1 MRIRQVE
8 WKGKPAVAIAYTT
21 DRQQAI
27 NIVMFIILGA
37 TLGLCLALIPKYG
50 PFALIPIPVVAIIT
64 LDALRQK
71 MYIMMDAKRRFL
83 SGARRGLLLTREIF
97 TIQLVHISEITVED
111 STARLTRVIG
121 PEAGREGGTRKFHVI
136 ARGRS
141 GNHLICST
149 SSEKNATLIGY
160 AVSRAVAKRLSGRV
174 NLTLWRDYVSI
185 LEEEEK
191 EILNTL
197 ISDRGRAM
205 R

>member
-1 MRIRQVE
+1 LKIRQVE

-21 DRQQAI
+21 DKQQAI
-27 NIVMFIILGA
+27 NIVMFVLLGA
-37 TLGLCLALIPKYG
+37 TFGLSLALTSKYG
-50 PFALIPIPVVAIIT
+50 LLALAPVPIVAIIT
-64 LDALRQK
+64 LDALRQR

-83 SGARRGLLLTREIF
+83 TGARRGLLLTKEIF

-121 PEAGREGGTRKFHVI
+121 PEAGKEGGSRKFHVI

-149 SSEKNATLIGY
+149 SNEKNATLIGY
-160 AVSRAVAKRLSGRV
+160 AVSRAIAKRLSGRV
-174 NLTLWRDYVSI
+174 NLTHWRDYIEI

-191 EILNTL
+191 EILNSL
-197 ISDRGRAM
+197 ISDRGRSM